1 MPDFSEFADDAKKFA
16 GEHDQQSDEAFD
28 KAAQFADDKTGNKF
42 DSQIQSG
49 ENAAENYAG
58 VQDQDQQ
65 GQQGQQGQG
74 GYGQDQ
80 NQGQGGDQ
88 YGGGQDQGQGGYDQ
102 NQGQGDQYGDQS
114 QGDQGQGGGQYGDQ
128 QQGQY

>member
-1 MPDFSEFADDAKKFA
+1 MPDFGEFADDAKKFA

-49 ENAAENYAG
+49 ERSAENYLG

-65 GQQGQQGQG
+65 QQPGQQQQS
-74 GYGQDQ
+74 QDQ
-80 NQGQGGDQ
+80 WPVRSTRVRPGPGWPVRRPGS
-88 YGGGQDQGQGGYDQ
+88 G
-102 NQGQGDQYGDQS
+102 
-114 QGDQGQGGGQYGDQ
+114 
-128 QQGQY
+128 

>member
-65 GQQGQQGQG
+65 GQDQQGQ
-74 GYGQDQ
+74 D
-80 NQGQGGDQ
+80 
-88 YGGGQDQGQGGYDQ
+88 
-102 NQGQGDQYGDQS
+102 

>member
-1 MPDFSEFADDAKKFA
+1 MPDFGEFADDAKKFA

-49 ENAAENYAG
+49 ERSAENYLG

-65 GQQGQQGQG
+65 QQPGQQQQSQDQGQYGDQGQGQDQG
-74 GYGQDQ
+74 GYGQG
-80 NQGQGGDQ
+80 QGQG
-88 YGGGQDQGQGGYDQ
+88 QGQGRWPVRRPGP
-102 NQGQGDQYGDQS
+102 G
-114 QGDQGQGGGQYGDQ
+114 
-128 QQGQY
+128 